1 MILFI
6 LLVFVVGSII
16 FIAIVCAADKLTKAG
31 TSTFAHRKNE
41 KSDYLRL
48 LFT

>member
-1 MILFI
+1 MLFF

-31 TSTFAHRKNE
+31 TSTFPDK
-41 KSDYLRL
+41 KK
-48 LFT
+48 

>member
-1 MILFI
+1 
-6 LLVFVVGSII
+6 VVGSII

-31 TSTFAHRKNE
+31 ISTFPDKKTE